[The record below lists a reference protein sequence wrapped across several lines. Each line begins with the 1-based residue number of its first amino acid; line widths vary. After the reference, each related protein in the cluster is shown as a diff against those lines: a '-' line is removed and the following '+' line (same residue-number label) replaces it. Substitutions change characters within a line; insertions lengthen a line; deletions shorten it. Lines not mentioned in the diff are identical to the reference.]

1 MKTAILGAGVSGLAL
16 ARALIEGGLDANDI
30 TLFEAAPVAG
40 GLCRSKVI
48 DGFTYDL
55 AGGHILFSK
64 KKEILDWMQT
74 AGGGPEAYEERQRN
88 TAIRFEDRWVRYPF
102 ENGIGDL
109 PEQANYECLAGYVH
123 AWHQRKLTGSE
134 APADFGAWIQWRFGE
149 GIAKHFMDPYNEKIW
164 KRPLQEI
171 TSEWVAGRVP
181 DAPIEDVLRAAVGI
195 RTEGYVH
202 QSVFWYPKQGGFQA
216 ITDGMAADLQDRI
229 RLSTPVDKITRQ
241 GEGWAVHGEEFDR
254 VVLTTPLD
262 LTPRLVEGV
271 PQDVAKAMGEL
282 EYNGLVTYLV
292 ALDTP
297 EQPDLSW
304 CYLPHPNQ
312 GPANRVTWMSNYS
325 EGGAPEGKSSL
336 LVEITRPGREAQP
349 DEDLEEK
356 TLLGLENAGLIQR
369 DQVLFTDRS
378 DVDRAYVVYVHGHE
392 KRRQK
397 ALGWLEDQG
406 LFPLGRFGRFEY
418 DNSDQCVEKARCLAL
433 RLLVSHNPP
442 T

>member
-74 AGGGPEAYEERQRN
+74 AGGGPEAFEERQRN

>member
-74 AGGGPEAYEERQRN
+74 AGGGPEAFEERQRN

-312 GPANRVTWMSNYS
+312 GPAN
-325 EGGAPEGKSSL
+325 G
-336 LVEITRPGREAQP
+336 
-349 DEDLEEK
+349 
-356 TLLGLENAGLIQR
+356 LLGCQTTPKEALPRVRVRFWWKSPG
-369 DQVLFTDRS
+369 QVERHNRMRIWKKKPCLAWKMRGSFSATRCS
-378 DVDRAYVVYVHGHE
+378 SPTAVMWTGPMWCTSMGTKSAV
-392 KRRQK
+392 RR
-397 ALGWLEDQG
+397 
-406 LFPLGRFGRFEY
+406 PLGGLRTKGSFPWA
-418 DNSDQCVEKARCLAL
+418 DSDDSSTTTRTSAWRKQGAL
-433 RLLVSHNPP
+433 R
-442 T
+442 

>member
-30 TLFEAAPVAG
+30 TLFEAAPG

-48 DGFTYDL
+48 DGYTYDL

-64 KKEILDWMQT
+64 KKEILDWIQT
-74 AGGGPEAYEERQRN
+74 AGGGPEAFEERQRN

-356 TLLGLENAGLIQR
+356 TLFGLENAGLIQR

>member
-1 MKTAILGAGVSGLAL
+1 VKTAILGAGVSGLAL

-74 AGGGPEAYEERQRN
+74 AGGGPEAFEERQRN

-356 TLLGLENAGLIQR
+356 TLFGLENAGLIQR

-433 RLLVSHNPP
+433 RLLASHNPP